1 MFCIFCTSTLLRKRD
16 VSENVERSTL
26 QLRYEGHRLRD
37 DAGEARLLAS
47 IAERGVEQPLQ
58 GVDTAEGRFLLDGF
72 KRYRCCG
79 RLGIDCV
86 PYVSLAEQE
95 AAAIV
100 HLMRLG
106 SDKTLTILEQARFV
120 VDLLTIHGMTLLEV
134 AETLSRSK
142 AWVSMRR
149 GLLEEMSPAIQEI
162 LFAGAFPVYCWMY
175 TLRSFRRM
183 NAISAEEIERFVKS
197 LAGKQLSVRDIELL
211 AQAYFRGPASLREA
225 IEAGKSGWSL
235 EQMKNVPEDREGCS
249 QPERVLLKE
258 MQILRK
264 YMRRVTTKCADGRL
278 SGRAFYAQANL
289 LAGGLLSLLP
299 SLQERMKEFHDR
311 SGHA

>member
-1 MFCIFCTSTLLRKRD
+1 

-26 QLRYEGHRLRD
+26 DLRYEGHRLRD
-37 DAGEARLLAS
+37 DAGEARLLGS
-47 IAERGVEQPLQ
+47 IAERGVEEPLQ
-58 GVDTAEGRFLLDGF
+58 GVDSEEGRFLLDGF
-72 KRYRCCG
+72 KRYRCCDK
-79 RLGIDCV
+79 LGIDCV
-86 PYVSLAEQE
+86 PYVSLGEQE

-106 SDKTLTILEQARFV
+106 KDKTLTILEQARFV
-120 VDLLTIHGMTLLEV
+120 VDLLTLHNMTLLEV
-134 AETLSRSK
+134 AQTLRRSK

-149 GLLEEMSPAIQEI
+149 GLWEEMSPAIGEI

-175 TLRSFRRM
+175 TLRPFRRM
-183 NAISAEEIERFVKS
+183 NAISADQIKRFVQS
-197 LAGKQLSVRDIELL
+197 LAGQQLSVREIELL

-225 IEAGKSGWSL
+225 IEAGKYGWSL

-249 QPERVLLKE
+249 QPERLLLKE

-264 YMRRVTTKCADGRL
+264 YLRRVTSRCADDRL
-278 SGRAFYAQANL
+278 NGRAFYAQANL
-289 LAGGLLSLLP
+289 LAGNLLSLLP
-299 SLQERMKEFHDR
+299 SFQERIQEFHDR

>member
-1 MFCIFCTSTLLRKRD
+1 

-47 IAERGVEQPLQ
+47 IAQRGIEQPLQ
-58 GVDTAEGRFLLDGF
+58 GVDTEEGRFLLDGF

-79 RLGIDCV
+79 KLGIDCV
-86 PYVSLAEQE
+86 PYASLAEQE
-95 AAAIV
+95 AAGIV

-106 SDKTLTILEQARFV
+106 NDKTLGILEQARFV
-120 VDLLTIHGMTLLEV
+120 VDLLTIHGMTLVEI
-134 AETLSRSK
+134 AQTLRRSK

-149 GLLEEMSPAIQEI
+149 GLWEEMSPAIQEL

-175 TLRSFRRM
+175 TLRPFRRM
-183 NAISAEEIERFVKS
+183 NSISADQIERFVQS
-197 LAGKQLSVRDIELL
+197 LAGKQLSVREIELL
-211 AQAYFRGPASLREA
+211 AQAYFRGPASLRDA
-225 IEAGKSGWSL
+225 IEGGKFVWSL

-249 QPERVLLKE
+249 PLERVLLKDL
-258 MQILRK
+258 QILHK
-264 YMRRVTTKCADGRL
+264 YMRRVMTKCSDGRL
-278 SGRAFYAQANL
+278 ASRGFYAQANL
-289 LAGGLLSLLP
+289 LAGSLLS
-299 SLQERMKEFHDR
+299 SLQPFQERIQEFHDR